1 MITPAQ
7 LIGQILNA
15 MIHAHQQGM
24 DDSQVFSAAVTAIV
38 AAARMSNNID
48 MMPQLMEQA
57 IKSADIKA
65 AITIH

>member
-1 MITPAQ
+1 MTPAQ

-38 AAARMSNNID
+38 AAARMSNNVD

-57 IKSADIKA
+57 LKSQEIKSAL
-65 AITIH
+65 TIH